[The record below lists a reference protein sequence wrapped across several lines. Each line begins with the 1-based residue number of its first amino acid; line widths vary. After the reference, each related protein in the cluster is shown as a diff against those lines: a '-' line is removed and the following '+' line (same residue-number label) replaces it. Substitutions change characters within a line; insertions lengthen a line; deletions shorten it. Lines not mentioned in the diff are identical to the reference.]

1 MSPARRRVKAADQ
14 AIWTAQVKEWTVE
27 ITEIRIK
34 LRDEGGENERLHA
47 FCSITFDG
55 CFAIRDLKIIEGPR
69 GLFVAMP
76 SRKLTDRCNRCGGKN
91 HLRAR
96 FCNGCGGRLEED
108 RGLRQVQGRVKL
120 HADIAHP
127 INPSAREG
135 IQDAIVAAYHRERE
149 LAKLPGYVS
158 TYDDIDAGDF
168 DAVPYGFTGAESPGS
183 RAMTQATQSVRLHR
197 PQSPKGPH
205 QPRVQEPLRER
216 RNPGYTY

>member
-1 MSPARRRVKAADQ
+1 
-14 AIWTAQVKEWTVE
+14 VE

-34 LRDEGGENERLHA
+34 LMDEGGENERLHA

-168 DAVPYGFTGAESPGS
+168 DALPYGFQGTTDGAAV
-183 RAMTQATQSVRLHR
+183 RAATQVPQSVRLHR
-197 PQSPKGPH
+197 PQSPRGPH
-205 QPRVQEPLRER
+205 QPRVPEPLRER
-216 RNPGYTY
+216 KNPGYTY

>member
-1 MSPARRRVKAADQ
+1 M
-14 AIWTAQVKEWTVE
+14 E

-34 LRDEGGENERLHA
+34 LMDEGGENERLHA

-96 FCNGCGGRLEED
+96 FCNGCGCRQEED
-108 RGLRQVQGRVKL
+108 RASRQVQGRVKL

-135 IQDAIVAAYHRERE
+135 IQETIITAYHRERE
-149 LAKLPGYVS
+149 LAKLPGYIS
-158 TYDDIDAGDF
+158 TYDEIDAGDF
-168 DAVPYGFTGAESPGS
+168 DSVAYSTTAVETSGS
-183 RAMTQATQSVRLHR
+183 HGTAQAVQPARLHR
-197 PQSPKGPH
+197 PQSPQGPH
-205 QPRVQEPLRER
+205 SPRVAEPLHQR

>member
-1 MSPARRRVKAADQ
+1 M
-14 AIWTAQVKEWTVE
+14 E

-34 LRDEGGENERLHA
+34 LMDEGGENERLHA

-96 FCNGCGGRLEED
+96 FCNGCGCRLEED
-108 RGLRQVQGRVKL
+108 RASRVVQGRVKL

-127 INPSAREG
+127 INPAAREG
-135 IQDAIVAAYHRERE
+135 IQDTIINAYHLERE
-149 LAKLPGYVS
+149 KAKLPGYVC
-158 TYDDIDAGDF
+158 TYDELDAGDY
-168 DAVPYGFTGAESPGS
+168 DPVGYSTGASE
-183 RAMTQATQSVRLHR
+183 QSVARVAGPATHTARVHR
-197 PQSPKGPH
+197 PQSPQGPH
-205 QPRVQEPLRER
+205 APRVQETLRER
-216 RNPGYTY
+216 RNGYTY